1 MVGQPEHHGHVA
13 VMPACVHHAFVARGE
28 RHAGFF
34 RHRQSVHVGAN
45 ARGVLGASVE
55 ECAYGAFAGGE
66 NLARPFAVFRDH
78 GIANA
83 LQLGGNVRD
92 GFRYVEVDFGNLVK
106 VPTKAG
112 KHFEFVRVGFG
123 CHAGPFRWAEERFL
137 RAV

>member
-1 MVGQPEHHGHVA
+1 MVYSAPLLKNAHTVLLQ
-13 VMPACVHHAFVARGE
+13 GE
-28 RHAGFF
+28 KTSHDP
-34 RHRQSVHVGAN
+34 SP
-45 ARGVLGASVE
+45 
-55 ECAYGAFAGGE
+55 CFATTVSRTRSSSGG
-66 NLARPFAVFRDH
+66 D
-78 GIANA
+78 
-83 LQLGGNVRD
+83 VRD